1 MDIDSDVVR
10 TLREATRTRHETIE
24 RVMPFSHADFSVKT
38 YVQVLKAFL
47 GFFEPLEARICSLD
61 QWESAGIDLPR
72 RLRSDLLRRDLHYLG
87 LDDTAVDTLPRC
99 TDLFPITRLDSGL
112 GVLYVLEGS
121 TLGGKVIASDLAS
134 RFGLAPSSGI
144 LFFSSGGRDV
154 VSDWRSLC
162 GALRNNLVGLE
173 ARENAVNAA
182 TLTFDRL
189 EQWMSSQLHWP
200 R

>member
-1 MDIDSDVVR
+1 M
-10 TLREATRTRHETIE
+10 
-24 RVMPFSHADFSVKT
+24 
-38 YVQVLKAFL
+38 
-47 GFFEPLEARICSLD
+47 
-61 QWESAGIDLPR
+61 
-72 RLRSDLLRRDLHYLG
+72 
-87 LDDTAVDTLPRC
+87 
-99 TDLFPITRLDSGL
+99 
-112 GVLYVLEGS
+112 
-121 TLGGKVIASDLAS
+121 IASDLAS